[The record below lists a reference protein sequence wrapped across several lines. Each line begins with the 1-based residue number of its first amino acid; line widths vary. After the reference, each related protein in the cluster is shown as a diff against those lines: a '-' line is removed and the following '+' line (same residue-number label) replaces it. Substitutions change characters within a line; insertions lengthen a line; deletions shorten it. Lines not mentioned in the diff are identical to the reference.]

1 MLQNASI
8 QLDMTAVQDA
18 IIKSVEKSVT
28 VALNKIIKDKDGG
41 NPYLNKGEAAKFLG
55 VSRNTL
61 EKWIID
67 EGLPVSVI
75 GGTYRFSK
83 ADLLAFMASKKINAK

>member
-1 MLQNASI
+1 MQNASI

-28 VALNKIIKDKDGG
+28 VALDKIIKDKDGG

-75 GGTYRFSK
+75 GGTYRFNK
-83 ADLLAFMASKKINAK
+83 ADLLAFMATKKINAK

>member
-1 MLQNASI
+1 MQNASI

-83 ADLLAFMASKKINAK
+83 ADLLAFMASKKISTK

>member
-1 MLQNASI
+1 MQNASI

-61 EKWIID
+61 EKWIVD

-83 ADLLAFMASKKINAK
+83 ADLLAFMASKKISAK

>member
-1 MLQNASI
+1 MQNASI

-61 EKWIID
+61 EKWIVD

-83 ADLLAFMASKKINAK
+83 ADLLAFMASKEISAK

>member
-1 MLQNASI
+1 MQNASI

-61 EKWIID
+61 EKWIVD

-83 ADLLAFMASKKINAK
+83 ADLLAFMASKKISTK